1 MKAVKQQIHT
11 SDISSMKLS
20 DMSRIVDS
28 VTVSELKETEKDV
41 QRVFKG
47 WRK

>member
-1 MKAVKQQIHT
+1 MKSVKPTRYVPVSGIPLRT
-11 SDISSMKLS
+11 LS
-20 DMSRIVDS
+20 RLVDS
-28 VTVSELKETEKDV
+28 ITVSELKETEKDV

>member
-1 MKAVKQQIHT
+1 MKSVKPTRYVPVSGIPLGT
-11 SDISSMKLS
+11 LS
-20 DMSRIVDS
+20 GIVDS
-28 VTVSELKETEKDV
+28 MTVTELKATEKDV

>member
-1 MKAVKQQIHT
+1 MKPVKSTRYVPVSGIP
-11 SDISSMKLS
+11 LS
-20 DMSRIVDS
+20 TLSRLVDS
-28 VTVSELKETEKDV
+28 ITVSELKETEKDV